1 MIGEYQVNS
10 LPCPLF
16 AAKHTAG
23 ESKTQ
28 EAAERALAAGRP
40 EGALDLLRPLLAKAP
55 FSPAVQQVI
64 IAAVQ
69 RIMALEADRG
79 EIARAERSALDPAA
93 QPYQDLIDQLFYGM
107 AGLTDDEVK
116 GLEERYARM
125 L

>member
-1 MIGEYQVNS
+1 
-10 LPCPLF
+10 
-16 AAKHTAG
+16 
-23 ESKTQ
+23 
-28 EAAERALAAGRP
+28 
-40 EGALDLLRPLLAKAP
+40 LLAKAP
-55 FSPAVQQVI
+55 FSPAVREVV

-107 AGLTDDEVK
+107 AGLTGDEVK
-116 GLEERYARM
+116 GLEERYAKM

>member
-1 MIGEYQVNS
+1 
-10 LPCPLF
+10 
-16 AAKHTAG
+16 
-23 ESKTQ
+23 
-28 EAAERALAAGRP
+28 
-40 EGALDLLRPLLAKAP
+40 LLAKAP

-69 RIMALEADRG
+69 GIMALEADRG

>member
-1 MIGEYQVNS
+1 
-10 LPCPLF
+10 
-16 AAKHTAG
+16 
-23 ESKTQ
+23 
-28 EAAERALAAGRP
+28 
-40 EGALDLLRPLLAKAP
+40 LLAKAP

-69 RIMALEADRG
+69 RIMALEVDRG